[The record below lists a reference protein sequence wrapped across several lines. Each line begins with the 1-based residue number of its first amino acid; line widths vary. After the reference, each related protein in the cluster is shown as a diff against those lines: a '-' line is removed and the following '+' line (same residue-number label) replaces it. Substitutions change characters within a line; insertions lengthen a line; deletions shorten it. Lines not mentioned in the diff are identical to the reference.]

1 MKLKLDHIGY
11 IVKDLKLAINY
22 FKETYGF
29 KILTK
34 NINEKSHGVKLAFLD
49 LGLST
54 RPALEVIQPTNR
66 KSKVYNFL
74 MTHGEGFHHFAYEV
88 NNLKIDIE
96 KFRKKGFIQIS
107 PIVPGAGHNQTNT
120 IWLLEKKKELVEL
133 IEKQKNKKGINRFTK

>member
-34 NINEKSHGVKLAFLD
+34 NINEKAHGVILTFLD
-49 LGLST
+49 LGLNT
-54 RPALEVIQPTNR
+54 RPALELIQPTSK
-66 KSKVYNFL
+66 KSKVHNFL
-74 MTHGEGFHHFAYEV
+74 MIHGEGLHHLAYEV
-88 NNLKIDIE
+88 NNLSIYIE
-96 KFRKKGFIQIS
+96 RFRKKGFIQIS

-120 IWLLEKKKELVEL
+120 IWLLGKKKELVEL
-133 IEKQKNKKGINRFTK
+133 IEKQKNKKKINRFTK